1 MTRLRNQTDFQR
13 FTADAQLTSFGRAH
27 NIAINEASGFAYV
40 IGARTGT
47 TFNYSGG
54 PIFID
59 INNPTQPVEV
69 GGYAD
74 SSYTHDAHIVTYA
87 GPDTDY
93 QGREIFLEAIAM
105 AGKTTK

>member
-1 MTRLRNQTDFQR
+1 MVFDLTRLRNQTDFQQ

-40 IGARTGT
+40 IGARTGS

-59 INNPTQPVEV
+59 INNPHNPLRWRLCRFILYPRRAYSDLRWT
-69 GGYAD
+69 
-74 SSYTHDAHIVTYA
+74 
-87 GPDTDY
+87 
-93 QGREIFLEAIAM
+93 
-105 AGKTTK
+105 